1 MEKQITQSIFTY
13 RVNWE
18 LFKGLLA
25 LNLILL
31 KYPRAKVECLWA
43 ISLTRRMTV

>member
-1 MEKQITQSIFTY
+1 MEKHRFQSCLTY

-31 KYPRAKVECLWA
+31 KYLLIWDQFA
-43 ISLTRRMTV
+43 SLTQG